1 MESSAAVHVRQWVS
15 VEGFLSHPG
24 LLFSQTSWVVSFK
37 QLENKRSWINK
48 TKYYIGTTC
57 FVNFML
63 TLSLFSDSA
72 VQSVF
77 LSAKMLSVCHTTLH
91 GGFSGGAV
99 VKNPPANAEDTG

>member
-1 MESSAAVHVRQWVS
+1 
-15 VEGFLSHPG
+15 
-24 LLFSQTSWVVSFK
+24 
-37 QLENKRSWINK
+37 
-48 TKYYIGTTC
+48 
-57 FVNFML
+57 ML